1 MLSMTH
7 VGTPPQDEVS
17 GNLIALNQLAG
28 IPLSSIIGFRA
39 PFLNYSVDTLKML
52 HQMGFTYDSS
62 ASASIPV
69 TEDDTDAF
77 WPYTLD
83 NGMANDCLAVDN
95 LCKGEPKLP
104 GFWEIPM
111 YAFFDKRGSYE
122 IRQTLPCVSF

>member
-1 MLSMTH
+1 MTH
-7 VGTPPQDEVS
+7 VGTPPEDEVS

-52 HQMGFTYDSS
+52 SKMGFTYDSS
-62 ASASIPV
+62 SSASIPV
-69 TEDDTDAF
+69 TEDDTDAY

-95 LCKGEPKLP
+95 ICKGEPKLP
-104 GFWEIPM
+104 GFWELPM
-111 YAFFDKRGSYE
+111 YATFDQRGVDGPH
-122 IRQTLPCVSF
+122 LMDPWL